1 MMSPFRLLGAGC
13 RFLSTNSRPPL
24 HKIFPSKKLVNR
36 MLFDLD
42 SRLTFRKLLPVY
54 EQVYAQ
60 LDSSTEDL
68 SIPSSVRAHDVMIM
82 KKVLEKTR
90 HRTKSTNRHL
100 LALENELLYMAAQMG
115 HRDAAALLAFDT
127 LCNPA
132 SQSEEDM
139 NYAKL
144 MVKDFYRAGHPL
156 TLKLTGDLALANGD
170 HAAAEENYLKFL
182 EKEADTFLAGEVYG
196 QLGKISFLRSAF
208 SQAEERFLHAIRLS
222 PLEYSVQSYFYLGQ
236 LYMNS
241 DPLKAR
247 SLLESAASQG
257 FKESFKTLGHL
268 EMNYFCNMPKARE
281 WFKLGME
288 LGELECMVG
297 CFDCAIALEDFAL
310 AQDSLKRLE
319 LMAKTDKI
327 YQELYTQFVDY
338 RHDKLSL
345 LESYK
350 AGKALDVSGSIY
362 ATENRKIVSSFMCI
376 SNTMDFYGK
385 Q

>member
-1 MMSPFRLLGAGC
+1 MTNPLRLIGAGC
-13 RFLSTNSRPPL
+13 RFLSTNNRPPL

-54 EQVYAQ
+54 EQVYTQ
-60 LDSSTEDL
+60 LDSSTGDL
-68 SIPSSVRAHDVMIM
+68 VVPRGVRAHDVMIM

-90 HRTKSTNRHL
+90 RRTKSSNRHL

-115 HRDAAALLAFDT
+115 HKDAAALLAFDT

-132 SQSEEDM
+132 SQTAADM
-139 NYAKL
+139 EYAKL
-144 MVKDFYRAGHPL
+144 MVKDFYRSGHPL
-156 TLKLTGDLALANGD
+156 TLKLTGDLSLANGD
-170 HAAAEENYLKFL
+170 NTTAEEYYMKFL
-182 EKEADTFLAGEVYG
+182 KKEADTFLAGEVYG
-196 QLGKISFLRSAF
+196 QLGRISFLRSHFA
-208 SQAEERFLHAIRLS
+208 QAEERFLQAIKLT

-268 EMNYFCNMPKARE
+268 EMNYFCDLTKARE

-288 LGELECMVG
+288 LGELECMIG
-297 CFDCAIALEDFAL
+297 CFDCAITLGDLAL
-310 AQDSLKRLE
+310 AHRASKSLEAL
-319 LMAKTDKI
+319 AKTDKI
-327 YQELYTQFVDY
+327 YQALYTQFADY
-338 RHDKLSL
+338 RHEKLSL
-345 LESYK
+345 LEEYK
-350 AGKALDVSGSIY
+350 AEKALDVSGSIY
-362 ATENRKIVSSFMCI
+362 AAENREK
-376 SNTMDFYGK
+376 
-385 Q
+385 